1 MAVVLFYH
9 VWMFLSHGL
18 YGRRAGGHVSGNHE
32 WRYPCFFAFQ
42 GYCCVFRPYDQVR
55 YIGIYNNCNLNGLFY
70 LEVLAAIFGKILYVT
85 KENKHKFWRVY
96 YWLGAGVVYSFLF
109 MTIGRTAWMVSFVLG
124 LIFLGFYQS
133 EKRKSSISE
142 MVCCWYC
149 VYV

>member
-1 MAVVLFYH
+1 MACFI
-9 VWMFLSHGL
+9 
-18 YGRRAGGHVSGNHE
+18 
-32 WRYPCFFAFQ
+32 WRYWQ
-42 GYCCVFRPYDQVR
+42 R
-55 YIGIYNNCNLNGLFY
+55 Y
-70 LEVLAAIFGKILYVT
+70 LENIVCDEG
-85 KENKHKFWRVY
+85 NKHKFWRVY